1 MLRVTSNVTDA
12 GNEARMQMYEALKLI
27 KYRIIYLEIQKEVSD
42 MIYDRKFI
50 IAAQLLERNDDLSKF
65 LKHKKK
71 LIYNC
76 IIAPHFD
83 YCASI
88 LWNASNENV
97 KKLQLLQNKGMRTI
111 LNCNCTLW
119 PTTPGPSSYWAVE

>member
-1 MLRVTSNVTDA
+1 VTDA

-65 LKHKKK
+65 LKHKK
-71 LIYNC
+71 
-76 IIAPHFD
+76 
-83 YCASI
+83 S
-88 LWNASNENV
+88 
-97 KKLQLLQNKGMRTI
+97 
-111 LNCNCTLW
+111 
-119 PTTPGPSSYWAVE
+119 